1 MKSQITLS
9 QQNRKLS
16 MIMNYPVT
24 MQSRKCFI
32 MPYMSDNVVELTN
45 ASSTQVTWIT
55 HRD

>member
-1 MKSQITLS
+1 MKRQITLS